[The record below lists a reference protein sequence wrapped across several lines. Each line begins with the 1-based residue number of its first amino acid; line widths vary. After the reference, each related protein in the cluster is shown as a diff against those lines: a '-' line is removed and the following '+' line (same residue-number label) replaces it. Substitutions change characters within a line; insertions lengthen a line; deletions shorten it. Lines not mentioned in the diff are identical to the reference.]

1 MMSNQKDLLEQLRSK
16 LNISDEDELS
26 LASEFF
32 LEGYKL
38 GRKDGYEGIHMS
50 PTSALHHF
58 NKSISMERLKYN

>member
-1 MMSNQKDLLEQLRSK
+1 MDLLERLRK
-16 LNISDEDELS
+16 ELNITEEEELS

-50 PTSALHHF
+50 PASALNHF
-58 NKSISMERLKYN
+58 NKSVSLNRLKYN

>member
-1 MMSNQKDLLEQLRSK
+1 MSNQKELLEQLRTK

-50 PTSALHHF
+50 PINALHYF
-58 NKSISMERLKYN
+58 NKSINMERQKYN